1 MTSREPESV
10 PSAADFVPIAEV
22 VKPVGLKGDVKLYA
36 LLDWHEPL
44 LASAYLV
51 WDDGTTARVVRRRDH
66 ASGAIVGLA
75 GCEDREAARSLCG
88 RRLGFNRADYLDEGF
103 PRPPAGLPFRYLGRE
118 VRLVTGGLVGQ
129 VDEVRRYAAQITL
142 VVLREGR
149 EVLIPAIAPI
159 LKVDVG
165 LEGPL
170 LIDPPEGLLDV
181 GD

>member
-1 MTSREPESV
+1 VTRREPEAVLS
-10 PSAADFVPIAEV
+10 PAEFVPIAEV
-22 VKPVGLKGDVKLYA
+22 VKPVGLKGDMKLYA

-44 LASAYLV
+44 LASAYLI
-51 WDDGTTARVVRRRDH
+51 WDDGTTARVLRRRDH

-75 GCEDREAARSLCG
+75 GCEDREAARARCG
-88 RRLGFNRADYLDEGF
+88 RRLGFRRKDYLREGF

-118 VRLVTGGLVGQ
+118 VRLVAGGLVGQ
-129 VDEVRRYAAQITL
+129 VDEVRRYADQITL

-149 EVLIPAIAPI
+149 EVLIPAVVPI
-159 LKVDVG
+159 LKTDEG